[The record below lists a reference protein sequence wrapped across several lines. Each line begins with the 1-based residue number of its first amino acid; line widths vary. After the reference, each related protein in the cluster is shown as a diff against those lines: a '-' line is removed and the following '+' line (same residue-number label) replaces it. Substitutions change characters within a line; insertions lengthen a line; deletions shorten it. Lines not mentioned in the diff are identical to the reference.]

1 MYNVTVTVLCKSLET
16 PANFLIFKK
25 KKRQISDED
34 IVYGQKQNSK
44 DDKKKSVAF
53 LRS

>member
-34 IVYGQKQNSK
+34 IVYGAKTE
-44 DDKKKSVAF
+44 F
-53 LRS
+53 